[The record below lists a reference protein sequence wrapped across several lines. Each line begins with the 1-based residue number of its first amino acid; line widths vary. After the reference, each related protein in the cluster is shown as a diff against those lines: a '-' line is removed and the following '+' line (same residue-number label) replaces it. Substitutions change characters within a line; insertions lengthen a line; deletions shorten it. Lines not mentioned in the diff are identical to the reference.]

1 MAAAISLFMG
11 QSFENGNH
19 ANAVTL
25 GPAAAMRNEE
35 LVFAGKLADAGY
47 NDAQGHHGSD
57 TE

>member
-35 LVFAGKLADAGY
+35 LVFGDKLADASLE
-47 NDAQGHHGSD
+47 A
-57 TE
+57 